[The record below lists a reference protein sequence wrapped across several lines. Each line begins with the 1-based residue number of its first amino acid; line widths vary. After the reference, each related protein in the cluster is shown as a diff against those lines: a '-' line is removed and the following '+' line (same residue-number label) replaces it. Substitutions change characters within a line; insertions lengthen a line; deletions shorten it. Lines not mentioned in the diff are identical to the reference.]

1 MENFF
6 FLIQFK
12 KRRTEK
18 NDQFS
23 ESKFQAEAKKVMIKF
38 TDSDSMAGDADDDA
52 SVSTKHGASQITSD
66 KLTVSGKTNE
76 TRKLF

>member
-1 MENFF
+1 MNGK
-6 FLIQFK
+6 FLFSSPIFQ

-23 ESKFQAEAKKVMIKF
+23 ASKFQDEAKKVMIKF

-52 SVSTKHGASQITSD
+52 TVSTKHGASQITSD
-66 KLTVSGKTNE
+66 NLKE